1 MKESVMDKLIQW
13 SERIKGARDMLVM
26 LNRRMYLNTAH
37 TPKLSKAEKI
47 MHSAVVQLMLDD
59 KTNID
64 RFLNEDEIVFYD
76 WEKDKKGK
84 PIKCKAKFK

>member
-1 MKESVMDKLIQW
+1 
-13 SERIKGARDMLVM
+13 MLVK
-26 LNRRMYLNTAH
+26 LKTIGYLQTSDA
-37 TPKLSKAEKI
+37 PKFSKAEKVI
-47 MHSAVVQLMLDD
+47 CSAIVKLMLDD

-84 PIKCKAKFK
+84 PVRCKARFRCLGL

>member
-1 MKESVMDKLIQW
+1 MDKLIPW
-13 SERIKGARDMLVM
+13 SERIKGARDMLVK
-26 LNRRMYLNTAH
+26 LKTIGYLQTSDAR
-37 TPKLSKAEKI
+37 KFSKAEKVI
-47 MHSAVVQLMLDD
+47 CSAIVKLMLDD

-64 RFLNEDEIVFYD
+64 RFLSGDELVFYD

>member
-1 MKESVMDKLIQW
+1 MKEPVMDKLIPW
-13 SERIKGARDMLVM
+13 SERIKGARDMLAM

-37 TPKLSKAEKI
+37 TPKLSNAKKI
-47 MHSAVVQLMLDD
+47 MHSAVVQLMFDD

-84 PIKCKAKFK
+84 PIKCNS

>member
-1 MKESVMDKLIQW
+1 MDKLIPW

-26 LNRRMYLNTAH
+26 LNRRMYLNTAQ
-37 TPKLSKAEKI
+37 TPKLNKAEPI

-76 WEKDKKGK
+76 WERDKKDK
-84 PIKCKAKFK
+84 PVKCKARFR

>member
-1 MKESVMDKLIQW
+1 MDKLIPW
-13 SERIKGARDMLVM
+13 SERIKGARDMLVK
-26 LNRRMYLNTAH
+26 LKTIGYLQTSDA
-37 TPKLSKAEKI
+37 PKFNKADKVI
-47 MHSAVVQLMLDD
+47 CSAVIKLMLDD

-84 PIKCKAKFK
+84 PIKCKARFR